1 MASELAPS
9 QVTIG
14 DAPAI
19 WMLACGQTF
28 GFASLFYIYGAL
40 LVSVE
45 SDTGWGRAALA
56 IGLTLAAL
64 VSAAAVPFAGRLIDR
79 GLGAEMLTAGAAVG
93 GIALL
98 GLSQV
103 TSLAGWYFAW
113 ACIGL
118 AMASS
123 LYDMCFAFLNRRL
136 GPGARAAIIRIT
148 LVAGFAS
155 TIAFPLGAVLADM
168 FGWRGAVIVFAFIQL
183 GLTVPL
189 NYYAGRR
196 LRRKE
201 RVEGPSTVKTP
212 HGSPLRRAMRLPAF
226 WLVAGAFGL
235 ATMNH
240 SMLVTYFIPLFT
252 GLGAGKAMAVVA
264 ASLVGPFQVLGRIFL
279 MMQGGRVST
288 LLSTKAALFGL
299 AAASLVLL
307 SAGLSPQLIFV
318 FAMVQGTSIGMV
330 SILRPVLIVE
340 TLGSDGVGAISGA
353 IATVPLV
360 AGAIAPIVGAVL
372 LESAGIP
379 ALLIA
384 SLSMA
389 LVGAGFA
396 LAIRISMPT

>member
-1 MASELAPS
+1 MASEPAATQS
-9 QVTIG
+9 KIG
-14 DAPAI
+14 DPLSI
-19 WMLACGQTF
+19 WMLAFGQTF
-28 GFASLFYIYGAL
+28 GFASLVYIYGAL
-40 LVSVE
+40 LVSIE
-45 SDTGWGRAALA
+45 ADTGWGRAGLA

-64 VSAAAVPFAGRLIDR
+64 VSAATVPFAGRLVDR
-79 GLGAEMLTAGAAVG
+79 GLGAEMLTVGAAVG
-93 GIALL
+93 GVALL

-103 TSLAGWYFAW
+103 SSLAGWYIAW

-136 GPGARAAIIRIT
+136 GAGARAAIIRIT

-155 TIAFPLGAVLADM
+155 TIAFPLGAVLAET
-168 FGWRGAVIVFAFIQL
+168 FGWRGAVIAFALIQL
-183 GLTVPL
+183 SVAVPL
-189 NYYAGRR
+189 NFFAGQR

-201 RVEGPSTVKTP
+201 RAEGSPAFAVS
-212 HGSPLRRAMRLPAF
+212 HASPLRRAMRMPAF

-240 SMLVTYFIPLFT
+240 TMLVTYFIPLFT
-252 GLGAGKAMAVVA
+252 GLGAGKAMAVAA
-264 ASLVGPFQVLGRIFL
+264 ASFVGPFQVLGRIFL
-279 MMQGGRVST
+279 MLQGGRVST
-288 LLSTKAALFGL
+288 LVSTRAALFGL
-299 AAASLVLL
+299 TAASIVLL
-307 SAGLSPQLIFV
+307 CAGLSAQLIFV
-318 FAMVQGTSIGMV
+318 FAMLQGTSIGMV

-360 AGAIAPIVGAVL
+360 AGAIAPIVGAIL
-372 LESAGIP
+372 LETAGIP

-384 SLSMA
+384 SLAMV

-396 LAIRISMPT
+396 FAIRLRVPV